1 MPKEKVKQPK
11 HHESLTTMHIQVCAA
26 ANTSDGDRLLTTYEI
41 LCKHSE
47 AIQPSHQDRGWD
59 GVVPLAHH
67 DTQTCEET
75 LALRNQIL
83 PQALIFAELH
93 I

>member
-1 MPKEKVKQPK
+1 MR
-11 HHESLTTMHIQVCAA
+11 IQVCAA
-26 ANTSDGDRLLTTYEI
+26 ASTSDGDLLLTRDEL
-41 LCKHSE
+41 LCKHAE
-47 AIQPSHQDRGWD
+47 AIQLWHQYRGWD